1 MRMKKRNILALA
13 LAAMLALTGCSLAR
27 PEEEKAE
34 RGSGSS
40 VFIWSMRRMGT
51 ETPSEAT
58 QI

>member
-51 ETPSEAT
+51 ETPS
-58 QI
+58 